1 MAKTLQYLLINL
13 PSSLFGDDNF
23 EDLLEEIK
31 TIAIDPIDDTIAN
44 DNDDLDKDVR
54 SVSQNDLLR
63 LKKLIDE
70 MYQISTSSR
79 HLHRYGLISLILHL
93 VKQITMNETANRM
106 SCHAMAR
113 LFAMCFESKQYMQNM
128 MDPFRA
134 LLLIKL
140 LIFHSYFLFPRKQ
153 YKMKDIVIAEKQE
166 VLLCKF
172 VFYVINL

>member
-1 MAKTLQYLLINL
+1 
-13 PSSLFGDDNF
+13 
-23 EDLLEEIK
+23 
-31 TIAIDPIDDTIAN
+31 
-44 DNDDLDKDVR
+44 
-54 SVSQNDLLR
+54 
-63 LKKLIDE
+63 
-70 MYQISTSSR
+70 MYQISTSTR

-93 VKQITMNETANRM
+93 VKQITMNETENRM

-140 LIFHSYFLFPRKQ
+140 LIYHSYFLFPRKQ

-166 VLLCKF
+166 VLLSKF
-172 VFYVINL
+172 VYNYT